1 MKINSS
7 IRLYGWFYN
16 NSCKKALKKKF
27 GKSMVRRVKKE
38 YYSVIERAK
47 DIGPSRLLSSY
58 CMGAYFIA
66 LNRLTNLSPEENY
79 KIFKDGLYSSRLFHK
94 AMGNADS
101 YLDPKKMR
109 GRIKWSQESHK
120 CQFENDWIVD
130 ILPGNDVYD
139 LGYNYLQCGICLLCR
154 DEGCPE
160 LASYLCRLDFV
171 LADMMGMELKRTM
184 TIADGGE
191 YCDFRY
197 KKIV

>member
-101 YLDPKKMR
+101 
-109 GRIKWSQESHK
+109 
-120 CQFENDWIVD
+120 
-130 ILPGNDVYD
+130 
-139 LGYNYLQCGICLLCR
+139 
-154 DEGCPE
+154 
-160 LASYLCRLDFV
+160 
-171 LADMMGMELKRTM
+171 
-184 TIADGGE
+184 
-191 YCDFRY
+191 
-197 KKIV
+197 